1 MMIAGDPV
9 RVDEL
14 VEGQVEL
21 GLPVAGAR
29 LGRVGA
35 AGGSIAVR
43 VGRVV
48 DGARQRLERAAV
60 DVLGRRERH
69 RLGRPAVVAVAEGQ
83 DRRPAGRD
91 PRELDRGLDRLRAR
105 VRQERLPRP
114 AGQDVLE
121 PLVEPQPRL
130 VVDDVLLAV
139 EELAGLGR
147 DRGRD
152 PRVGVTGVGD
162 ADPRRV
168 VEVAPAV
175 PGDQPRPLAAVDVE
189 VRDPAPDRAAR
200 RAWSGRSGASPR
212 ATVGSARYR
221 PWSGLLRCL
230 RWRACERSPRRASS
244 AAARRS
250 SRSRPGRR
258 RSGR

>member
-1 MMIAGDPV
+1 MNWWKV
-9 RVDEL
+9 RSSC
-14 VEGQVEL
+14 

-29 LGRVGA
+29 VRRVGA
-35 AGGSIAVR
+35 ASGSIAVR
-43 VGRVV
+43 VGGVV
-48 DGARQRLERAAV
+48 DGARQRLECPAV
-60 DVLGRRERH
+60 DVLGGRERH
-69 RLGRPAVVAVAEGQ
+69 RLGRPAVVAVAEGE

-91 PRELDRGLDRLRAR
+91 ARELDRGLDRLRAR

-139 EELAGLGR
+139 QELARLRR

-152 PRVGVTGVGD
+152 ARVGVTGVGD

-168 VEVAPAV
+168 VEVAPAIA
-175 PGDQPRPLAAVDVE
+175 GDQPRPLAAVDIE
-189 VRDPAPDRAAR
+189 VRDPAPDRGHHAVVGEVGER
-200 RAWSGRSGASPR
+200 RLGRRSVRRGIDHDR
-212 ATVGSARYR
+212 
-221 PWSGLLRCL
+221 LLRCL
-230 RWRACERSPRRASS
+230 RWRAFERSPRRASS
-244 AAARRS
+244 AAARRA
-250 SRSRPGRR
+250 SRWRPGRR